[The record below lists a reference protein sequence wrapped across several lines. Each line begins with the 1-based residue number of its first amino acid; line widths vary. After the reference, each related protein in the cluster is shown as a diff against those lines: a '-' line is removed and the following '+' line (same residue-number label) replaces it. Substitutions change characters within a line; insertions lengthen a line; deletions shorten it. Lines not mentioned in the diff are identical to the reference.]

1 MSLMYD
7 EAIKVATDYLGPA
20 AKRFV
25 DRQIV
30 AHLNKSKPE
39 DLSPEDMPKFV
50 EWVRISLSLLTE
62 EQKTIEEC
70 VSRLKAITPAA
81 TASSRQ

>member
-1 MSLMYD
+1 MYD
-7 EAIKVATDYLGPA
+7 EAIKITTDYLGPA

-30 AHLNKSKPE
+30 AHLNKQKPE
-39 DLSPEDMPKFV
+39 ELSKEDMPKFI

-62 EQKTIEEC
+62 EQKTIDDC
-70 VSRLKAITPAA
+70 VNRLKTLEGGGLVPNSAL
-81 TASSRQ
+81 